1 MRGSVIEVR
10 MKILGAEG
18 PTTTTERLD
27 LSAGAGII
35 GGENYEDGRQIL
47 LLDRST
53 LEEFG
58 YEPGMLRE
66 QILVDLPSLQRLVP
80 GTMMKV
86 GTSELE
92 VTSDCAP
99 CRTMA
104 SYLEEEGTS
113 FVNKMMGRR
122 GMLAK
127 VVQDGSVSPGDAV
140 EVVEA

>member
-10 MKILGAEG
+10 IKNPGVEG
-18 PTTTTERLD
+18 PTTTAERLH
-27 LSAGAGII
+27 LTEEWGIL
-35 GGENYEDGRQIL
+35 GGEKYADARQVL
-47 LLDRST
+47 LLDRSN
-53 LEEFG
+53 LEAFG

-66 QILVDLPSLQRLVP
+66 QILVDLPSLQSLVP
-80 GTMMKV
+80 GTKMKV
-86 GTSELE
+86 GTAELE

-104 SYLEEEGTS
+104 GYVEEEGPS

-127 VVQDGSVSPGDAV
+127 VIQDGSVSSGDAV
-140 EVVEA
+140 EVIVG

>member
-10 MKILGAEG
+10 MKISGVEG
-18 PTTTTERLD
+18 PTTTAERLD
-27 LSAGAGII
+27 LSTKGGIL
-35 GGENYEDGRQIL
+35 GGERYEDDRQVL

-53 LEEFG
+53 LEAFG

-66 QILVDLPSLQRLVP
+66 QILVDLPSLQSLVP
-80 GTMMKV
+80 GTKMKV
-86 GTSELE
+86 GTAELE

-104 SYLEEEGTS
+104 GYVVEKGPS

-127 VVQDGSVSPGDAV
+127 VIQDGAVSSGDAV
-140 EVVEA
+140 EVID